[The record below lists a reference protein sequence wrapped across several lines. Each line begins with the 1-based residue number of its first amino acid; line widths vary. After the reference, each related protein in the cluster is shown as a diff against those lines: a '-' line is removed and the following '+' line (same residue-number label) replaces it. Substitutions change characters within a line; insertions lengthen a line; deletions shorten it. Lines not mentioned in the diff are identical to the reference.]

1 MTARIS
7 EYYYKNYINSE
18 RNEYNNF
25 NINNT
30 DIDIDKVKII
40 IYNLL
45 VWIQKNYPNCIN
57 EIYIIERKKFEN
69 FLNLEFRRSKI
80 VNIRKSILLNV
91 CNYIDN
97 TSNYIYFSKNLIDY
111 IDVLKFLLR
120 KRPSR
125 NISGITSITVITEP
139 FPDGQRFSCRH
150 NCYYCPNEPAHEGN
164 NWQAQPRSYLYNE
177 PAVLRANQ
185 NSFLAIDQMLSRMD
199 TLYNNGHVIDKI
211 EIILEGGTYTEY
223 PVEYLERFNRDIFY
237 IANVYNNY
245 RKLINNVDGGV
256 RPLFTNL
263 DNVIEYFSCIRQPLS
278 IEEETEL
285 NKTSDVHIIGIS
297 CETRPDALDDEWL
310 WRFRKW
316 GITRVQLGMQHV
328 DNVILKKIN
337 RGHTIEQGLWAM
349 QYLKDNCFKIDIHIM
364 PDLPGSDPDKDI
376 NMFDYVY
383 KTVCPDEMKIYPCEV
398 VPWTVIEKWYK
409 EGKYTPYFDK
419 NNRLLFNVIKY
430 AMLTC
435 PNYVR
440 LPRVIRDI
448 PNSYV
453 ESGNTFSN
461 MRQMIDN
468 EFDISGEWSM
478 EIRSRE
484 IGRHTSYYNKP
495 GTINVYYTRQNNG
508 DEYFIA
514 YESLDFR
521 VIFGFIRL
529 RIVDKHKNI
538 TSMNVLKNCALIR
551 ELHVYGE
558 TNQVGSTTQYGSQH
572 IGIGKRL
579 LKTAE
584 IIAMK
589 NGYYKIVV
597 ISGEGVKKYY
607 EKFGYSD
614 DSTFMKKH
622 FNVLIVWFYQ
632 ILNFISLLVCY
643 FGS

>member
-1 MTARIS
+1 MTTRIS
-7 EYYYKNYINSE
+7 EYYYKNYIKSE

-25 NINNT
+25 DINDT
-30 DIDIDKVKII
+30 DIDIDKVKNI

-45 VWIQKNYPNCIN
+45 VWIQEKYPTCIN
-57 EIYIIERKKFEN
+57 EMYVIERKKFEN

-91 CNYIDN
+91 CNYLDDM
-97 TSNYIYFSKNLIDY
+97 SSKIYFSKYLVDY
-111 IDVLKFLLR
+111 LDVLKFLLR

-164 NWQAQPRSYLYNE
+164 KWQAQPRSYLYNE

-199 TLYNNGHVIDKI
+199 TLFNNGHVIDKI

-237 IANVYNNY
+237 IANVYSEY
-245 RKLINNVDGGV
+245 RKLISSGGI
-256 RPLFTNL
+256 RPLFTNI
-263 DNVIEYFSCIRQPLS
+263 DNVIEYFSTIREPLS
-278 IEEETEL
+278 VEQETEI

-316 GITRVQLGMQHV
+316 GITRVQLGIQHV

-364 PDLPGSDPDKDI
+364 PDLPGSDRDKDI
-376 NMFDYVY
+376 AMFDYVY

-398 VPWTVIEKWYK
+398 VPWTVIEKWHN

-419 NNRLLFNVIKY
+419 DNRLLFDVIKH

-453 ESGNTFSN
+453 EGGNTFSN

-468 EFDISGEWSM
+468 ELDISGDWSM

-484 IGRHTSYYNKP
+484 IGRHTGYYKKP

-514 YESLDFR
+514 YESLDLR
-521 VIFGFIRL
+521 VLFGFIRL
-529 RIVDKHKNI
+529 RIVDKNKNI

-558 TNQVGSTTQYGSQH
+558 TNQVGSITPYGSQH
-572 IGIGKRL
+572 TGIGKRL

-607 EKFGYSD
+607 EKFGYRD
-614 DSTFMKKH
+614 DNTFMKKY
-622 FNVLIVWFYQ
+622 FNMFIVWFYQ
-632 ILNFISLLVCY
+632 ILNYISWLVCC
-643 FGS
+643 

>member
-1 MTARIS
+1 MTTRIS
-7 EYYYKNYINSE
+7 EYYYKNYIKSE

-25 NINNT
+25 DINDT
-30 DIDIDKVKII
+30 DIDIDKVKNI

-45 VWIQKNYPNCIN
+45 VWIQEKYPTCIN
-57 EIYIIERKKFEN
+57 EMYVIERKKFEN

-91 CNYIDN
+91 CNYLDDM
-97 TSNYIYFSKNLIDY
+97 SSKIYFSKYLVDY
-111 IDVLKFLLR
+111 LDVLKFLLR

-125 NISGITSITVITEP
+125 NISGITSITIITEP

-164 NWQAQPRSYLYNE
+164 KWQAQPRSYLYNE

-199 TLYNNGHVIDKI
+199 TLFNNGHVIDKI

-237 IANVYNNY
+237 IANVYSEY
-245 RKLINNVDGGV
+245 RKLISSGGI
-256 RPLFTNL
+256 RPLFTNI
-263 DNVIEYFSCIRQPLS
+263 DNVIEYFSTIREPLS
-278 IEEETEL
+278 VDKETEI

-316 GITRVQLGMQHV
+316 GITRVQLGIQHV

-364 PDLPGSDPDKDI
+364 PDLPGSDRDKDI
-376 NMFDYVY
+376 AMFDYVY

-398 VPWTVIEKWYK
+398 VPWTVIEKWHN

-419 NNRLLFNVIKY
+419 DNRLLFDVIKH

-453 ESGNTFSN
+453 EGGNTFSN

-468 EFDISGEWSM
+468 ELDISGDWSM

-484 IGRHTSYYNKP
+484 IGRHTGYYKKP

-514 YESLDFR
+514 YESLDLR
-521 VIFGFIRL
+521 VLFGFIRL
-529 RIVDKHKNI
+529 RIVDKNKNI

-558 TNQVGSTTQYGSQH
+558 TNQVGSITPYGSQH
-572 IGIGKRL
+572 TGIGKRL

-607 EKFGYSD
+607 EKFGYRD
-614 DSTFMKKH
+614 DNTFMKKY
-622 FNVLIVWFYQ
+622 FNMFIVWFYQ
-632 ILNFISLLVCY
+632 ILNYISWLVCC
-643 FGS
+643 

>member
-1 MTARIS
+1 MTTRIS
-7 EYYYKNYINSE
+7 EYYYKNYIKSE

-25 NINNT
+25 DINDT
-30 DIDIDKVKII
+30 DIDIDKVKNI

-45 VWIQKNYPNCIN
+45 VWIQEKYPTCIN
-57 EIYIIERKKFEN
+57 EMYVIERKKFEN

-91 CNYIDN
+91 CNYLDDM
-97 TSNYIYFSKNLIDY
+97 SSKIYFSKYLVDY
-111 IDVLKFLLR
+111 LDVLKFLLR

-164 NWQAQPRSYLYNE
+164 KWQAQPRSYLYNE

-199 TLYNNGHVIDKI
+199 TLFNNGHVIDKI

-237 IANVYNNY
+237 IANVYSEY
-245 RKLINNVDGGV
+245 RKLISSGGI
-256 RPLFTNL
+256 RPLFTNI
-263 DNVIEYFSCIRQPLS
+263 DNVIEYFSTIREPLS
-278 IEEETEL
+278 VEQETEI

-316 GITRVQLGMQHV
+316 GITRVQLGIQHV

-364 PDLPGSDPDKDI
+364 PDLPGSDRDKDI
-376 NMFDYVY
+376 AMFDYVY

-398 VPWTVIEKWYK
+398 VPWTVIEKWHK

-419 NNRLLFNVIKY
+419 DNRLLFDVIKH

-453 ESGNTFSN
+453 EGGNTFSN

-468 EFDISGEWSM
+468 ELDILGEWSM

-484 IGRHTSYYNKP
+484 IGRHTGYYKKP

-514 YESLDFR
+514 YESLDLR
-521 VIFGFIRL
+521 VLFGFIRL
-529 RIVDKHKNI
+529 RIVDKNKNI

-558 TNQVGSTTQYGSQH
+558 TNQVGSITPYGSQH
-572 IGIGKRL
+572 TGIGKRL

-614 DSTFMKKH
+614 DNTFMKKY
-622 FNVLIVWFYQ
+622 FNVFIVWFYQ
-632 ILNFISLLVCY
+632 ILNYISWLVCC
-643 FGS
+643 